1 MALLR
6 KFALLAALS
15 HACGYVPGASRRTS
29 PPAASRTAACHV
41 QLQLGEAT
49 RDIEE
54 TVFATRTLYD
64 TRGMVVPTETSEIQL
79 ESGVAVLP
87 HPAKAATGG
96 EDASFTRDGCYAVF
110 DGVGGWASKG
120 VDAGA
125 FSRALAA
132 NAANALDMI
141 RSSMP
146 YNAES
151 VFEDLEMSLDAGLAE
166 IELKGSTTACML
178 SISPDGR
185 VGNFLNVG
193 DSGFHIFRPSQDGT
207 RSMLLLAKSEIQQ
220 HEFNYPFQ
228 LSSWAANVAKRDMPS
243 DGERY
248 VHDLLPG
255 DVILLSSDGVLD
267 NLFDEQIA
275 TILDGWGGA
284 SAADIAAVIA
294 KRARECSLGDTEVT
308 PWTVSLAAERGTTEV
323 ETRGKVDDVTVLAVK
338 VLARARVEGE
348 RAAEPQEQPL
358 SADTLGWGLP
368 TDMAGGVVPTSSF
381 AVAPEP
387 MIVDAVA
394 PSPMV
399 NPMDAKA
406 AWLAGRR
413 GSLRWIA

>member
-1 MALLR
+1 
-6 KFALLAALS
+6 
-15 HACGYVPGASRRTS
+15 
-29 PPAASRTAACHV
+29 
-41 QLQLGEAT
+41 
-49 RDIEE
+49 
-54 TVFATRTLYD
+54 
-64 TRGMVVPTETSEIQL
+64 
-79 ESGVAVLP
+79 
-87 HPAKAATGG
+87 
-96 EDASFTRDGCYAVF
+96 
-110 DGVGGWASKG
+110 
-120 VDAGA
+120 
-125 FSRALAA
+125 
-132 NAANALDMI
+132 
-141 RSSMP
+141 
-146 YNAES
+146 
-151 VFEDLEMSLDAGLAE
+151 
-166 IELKGSTTACML
+166 
-178 SISPDGR
+178 
-185 VGNFLNVG
+185 
-193 DSGFHIFRPSQDGT
+193 
-207 RSMLLLAKSEIQQ
+207 MLLFAKSEIQQ

-248 VHDLLPG
+248 VHELLPG
-255 DVILLSSDGVLD
+255 DIILLSSDGVLD
-267 NLFDEQIA
+267 NLFDEQIS

-338 VLARARVEGE
+338 VLARARVEGY
-348 RAAEPQEQPL
+348 APEPQEQPL

-387 MIVDAVA
+387 MIVDAVV
-394 PSPMV
+394 PSPPSAPMV

>member
-1 MALLR
+1 MIAT
-6 KFALLAALS
+6 LS
-15 HACGYVPGASRRTS
+15 LACGYVPSVSLRTALPVVRRTG
-29 PPAASRTAACHV
+29 AHHV
-41 QLQLGEAT
+41 QLQLGEET
-49 RDIEE
+49 RDVEE
-54 TVFATRTLYD
+54 MVFYPAPPGARSLL
-64 TRGMVVPTETSEIQL
+64 VPTDISGVRL
-79 ESGVAVLP
+79 ESSVFVLP
-87 HPAKAATGG
+87 HPKKVKTGG
-96 EDASFTRDGCYAVF
+96 EDASFTRDGYYAVF
-110 DGVGGWASKG
+110 DGVSGWARKG

-132 NAANALDMI
+132 NTASALDLI
-141 RSSMP
+141 RSSG
-146 YNAES
+146 YHAET
-151 VFEDLEMSLDAGLAE
+151 VFDDLEMALDAGLSE
-166 IELKGSTTACML
+166 IELLGSTTACML

-207 RSMLLLAKSEIQQ
+207 RSMRLLAKSEIQQ

>member
-29 PPAASRTAACHV
+29 PPAASRTAACFV

-120 VDAGA
+120 VDSGA
-125 FSRALAA
+125 FSRALAT

-141 RSSMP
+141 RSATDS
-146 YNAES
+146 ALS
-151 VFEDLEMSLDAGLAE
+151 FEDLEMSLDAGLAD

-207 RSMLLLAKSEIQQ
+207 RSMRLLAKSEIQQ